1 MTNMK
6 QIYSKIAET
15 AGLLNG
21 CFKKVDKEIKR
32 INSEPVS
39 SEHTHEQKLLCTSK
53 GAAEQVKHCLVDLKD
68 VSFIFDDNTL

>member
-1 MTNMK
+1 MWNLLFRMRGSYLWIYLISDCAAMTNMK

-39 SEHTHEQKLLCTSK
+39 SETYTW
-53 GAAEQVKHCLVDLKD
+53 AE
-68 VSFIFDDNTL
+68 ITLHF